1 MKTTISIPAPSAT
14 IDGKVRTKKATHRR
28 SLSLHF
34 LLEYGFGIALWAG
47 ITLCAALLFVFG
59 LFLAS
64 GWSVFLGIC
73 AGLLSYVMFTNKDY
87 DEYSIK
93 EAIEMLATGKE
104 VSK

>member
-1 MKTTISIPAPSAT
+1 MKTISIPAPSAT
-14 IDGKVRTKKATHRR
+14 IGGKVRTKKATHRR

-34 LLEYGFGIALWAG
+34 LLEYGVGIALWAG

-64 GWSVFLGIC
+64 GWCIVLGIVC
-73 AGLLSYVMFTNKDY
+73 AVLGYVLLTNKEDG
-87 DEYSIK
+87 ELSIK
-93 EAIEMLATGKE
+93 EAIEALATGKE

>member
-1 MKTTISIPAPSAT
+1 MKTISIPAPSAT
-14 IDGKVRTKKATHRR
+14 IGGKVRTKKATHRR

-59 LFLAS
+59 LFLMN
-64 GWSVFLGIC
+64 GWTLFLGIG
-73 AGLLSYVMFTNKDY
+73 AGYLSYLLFTNKDY
-87 DEYSIK
+87 DDCSIK
-93 EAIEMLATGKE
+93 EALEALVAGKE